1 MSENFAVIMAGGIGS
16 RFWPISRTDN
26 PKQFLDIFTTPI
38 GQFIAIF
45 IINLAIHKKYNSF
58 ILFWVIIE
66 CVISV
71 FFLQSL
77 KYILRSIYSK
87 PT

>member
-1 MSENFAVIMAGGIGS
+1 MGIIILCSSFIGGYMVAD
-16 RFWPISRTDN
+16 F